1 MLESIGGEHCK
12 PTADS
17 RMEAEGGSGGG
28 FRQSE
33 MESEIAT
40 AYNHALAIPL
50 QLAQLNLQSP
60 PTGAGC
66 YFENSITGESS
77 GQQTGADSN
86 ITDLSVLVAGKGF
99 VKTFTKLYL

>member
-1 MLESIGGEHCK
+1 MVVVVVVVVEVVVVVNEEVGNVAGGEHCK

-17 RMEAEGGSGGG
+17 RMEAEGASGGG

-77 GQQTGADSN
+77 G
-86 ITDLSVLVAGKGF
+86 
-99 VKTFTKLYL
+99 